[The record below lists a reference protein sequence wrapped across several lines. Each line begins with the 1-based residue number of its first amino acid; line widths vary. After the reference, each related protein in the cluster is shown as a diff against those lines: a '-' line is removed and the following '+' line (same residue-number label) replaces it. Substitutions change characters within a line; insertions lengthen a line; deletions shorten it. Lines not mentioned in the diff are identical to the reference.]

1 MDQSDRDTLEA
12 FANRL
17 RRRFPRAEVR
27 AFGSR
32 ARGEGK
38 TDSDLDVCVVLE
50 RVNPDVR
57 AEVSDIA
64 WEIGFDRDVV
74 ISTVV
79 FSRQQFLHGPC
90 SVSPLVGA
98 IREQGVAA

>member
-1 MDQSDRDTLEA
+1 MKQFDRDTLQA
-12 FANRL
+12 FAKRL
-17 RRRFPRAEVR
+17 RQRFPRAEVL

-32 ARGEGK
+32 ARGEAT
-38 TDSDLDVCVVLE
+38 TDSDLDVCVVLA
-50 RVNPDVR
+50 RFSPKIR

-64 WEIGFDRDVV
+64 WRVGFDRDVV
-74 ISTVV
+74 ISTIV
-79 FSRQQFLHGPC
+79 FSREQFLRGPC